1 MPTPLTPDEEFDAL
15 FRQGLEH
22 HPEQPETPAAW
33 HRMDLLLDADLRQQA
48 LRRKVLRMLG
58 AESVLLLLLLWSA
71 WVLVGQQFP
80 IAPDNGRAMKGLTHS
95 AKTAPT
101 TAPATTSGK
110 FRPEATLAT
119 QSAPAAIPTSQPED
133 EQAAPS
139 AQMVPAAP
147 NKALA
152 LAAKTGSATDKA
164 TTNNNETASTSH
176 LITALG
182 EAKRHHHNKRSRTP
196 TEGQSLTAEG
206 NHFGTIAEQ
215 QETHSGPKSAVS
227 AAAKRQFH
235 SLALAAAKRPEKPK
249 NALFWRGAK
258 AAQPASSAYPA
269 AGSVAGISQNRTHAQ
284 RQYLGQQLTTN
295 NDLNRGHRSGSRRA
309 RPAGDA
315 AIPATNDN
323 SFGTAIDLLAL
334 HVPANNLTFT
344 LPDSLRPVALATR
357 PAPADSLAPPLPQP
371 QRYRF
376 RLGLVAAPELSTV
389 RTSRLSPPGPSVGVQ
404 LDYQLARRWRL
415 STAFLYSVKRYTAAG
430 ADYTVPYTMP
440 HGWVITDVDAVC
452 RIIDIPLNLRYD
464 LWQRPRHQVFVSAG
478 LSSLLMKR
486 EQYTYDYGLVYGK
499 PVPSYTFDVSNGS
512 QHLLKVLNLSVGYER
527 LLGQRWSVQAEPFVK
542 LPLAG
547 VGYGAVRLRSAG
559 VFFSLRYG
567 LLPVRPAPAPGL
579 R

>member
-15 FRQGLEH
+15 FRRGLEH
-22 HPEQPETPAAW
+22 HPEQPENPAAW

-58 AESVLLLLLLWSA
+58 AESVLLVLLLWSA
-71 WVLVGQQFP
+71 WFFVGQQFP
-80 IAPDNGRAMKGLTHS
+80 IASDNGRAMNGLTHS

-101 TAPATTSGK
+101 SAPATTSGK
-110 FRPEATLAT
+110 TRPEATLAT
-119 QSAPAAIPTSQPED
+119 QSASNATPASQPED

-139 AQMVPAAP
+139 AQMMPTDP
-147 NKALA
+147 NKALVP
-152 LAAKTGSATDKA
+152 AAEVGSATDKDTA
-164 TTNNNETASTSH
+164 NGSQTTATSH

-182 EAKRHHHNKRSRTP
+182 EANRNRHDKGSSSP
-196 TEGQSLTAEG
+196 TEGQSPPSVG
-206 NHFGTIAEQ
+206 NHFGTIAKQ
-215 QETHSGPKSAVS
+215 QKTHSWPAYAVS
-227 AAAKRQFH
+227 AAAERQLH
-235 SLALAAAKRPEKPK
+235 SSALTAAKRPEKPK
-249 NALFWRGAK
+249 NALFRRGAK
-258 AAQPASSAYPA
+258 AAQPASSVYSA

-284 RQYLGQQLTTN
+284 RQSLGQQLTTN
-295 NDLNRGHRSGSRRA
+295 NDLNRGHQPGSRRA
-309 RPAGDA
+309 RQASNA
-315 AIPATNDN
+315 AIPATTETI
-323 SFGTAIDLLAL
+323 FGTAIDLLAL
-334 HVPANNLTFT
+334 HVPITNLAFT
-344 LPDSLRPVALATR
+344 LPDSLRPVALAAR
-357 PAPADSLAPPLPQP
+357 PAPADSLAPPLPQA

-389 RTSRLSPPGPSVGVQ
+389 RTSRFSPPGPNVGVQ

-430 ADYTVPYTMP
+430 TDYTVPYTMP